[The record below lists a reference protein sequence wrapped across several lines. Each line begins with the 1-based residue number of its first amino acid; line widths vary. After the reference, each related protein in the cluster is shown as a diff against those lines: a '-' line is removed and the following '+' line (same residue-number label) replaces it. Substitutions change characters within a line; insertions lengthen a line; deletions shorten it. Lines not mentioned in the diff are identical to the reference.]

1 MVAKGVTYFY
11 VVSALNTSLESVN
24 SFEVAA
30 TPKAPAFTWS
40 APVKI
45 STADAT
51 LGLPGTNF
59 SAACFGATST
69 SITVTLSN
77 GTNIVFKGDGTR
89 AMCTGQSTF
98 TGANTN
104 NTGDANFNTVLNS
117 AEYDSGPHIIT
128 LKGLTIGQ
136 LYSVQLFALDDRNP
150 ATVGFRRF
158 NYQDPSDATDISQTS
173 TMAADV
179 YMVGTF
185 VATNANMVIQQNLPD
200 SNTGN
205 LNALVIRALPPQPS
219 TNPPVLA
226 WQVNGNQILF
236 AWPLDHTEWRLQAQ
250 ANSFNAGLGT
260 NWVTVSGSSL
270 TNTLAL
276 PISTPNGS
284 VFFRLVYP

>member
-1 MVAKGVTYFY
+1 MVANGVTYFY
-11 VVSALNTSLESVN
+11 VVSAVNTSLESVN

-30 TPKAPAFTWS
+30 TPRAPTFTWS

-51 LGLPGTNF
+51 LGLPGTNV

-77 GTNIVFKGDGTR
+77 GKNIVFKGDGTT
-89 AMCTGQSTF
+89 ATCTGQSTF

-104 NTGDANFNTVLNS
+104 NTGNATFNKVLNS

-128 LKGLTIGQ
+128 LKGLAVGQ

-158 NYQDPSDATDISQTS
+158 NYQDPNDATDISQTF

-179 YMVGTF
+179 YMVGCCF
-185 VATNANMVIQQNLPD
+185 
-200 SNTGN
+200 GE
-205 LNALVIRALPPQPS
+205 RAPAQ
-219 TNPPVLA
+219 TICLA
-226 WQVNGNQILF
+226 PERDVHGGRRLAARAVNGVLLSRYRQPGGP
-236 AWPLDHTEWRLQAQ
+236 AC
-250 ANSFNAGLGT
+250 NSTGT
-260 NWVTVSGSSL
+260 TGSDVP
-270 TNTLAL
+270 A
-276 PISTPNGS
+276 PPWHGAEG
-284 VFFRLVYP
+284 R